1 MAFAAI
7 FVPNFTLQAIVRSE
21 PELQAQ
27 PIVVIG
33 GEQPTYRAIAFNRQA
48 ERLGVTAGMT
58 KAAVEQF
65 RGVKIRH
72 RSKTQEEAA
81 HLALLDAAWS
91 ISSRVEDAAPDTL
104 LLDLSGLTRLF
115 GTQEEI
121 AHRIISR
128 ISELG
133 IDVHTAISENL
144 ETARIVARALPGPT
158 VVPAGQER
166 RFLETFPFRMRR
178 TRRRPLTCSRQW
190 KRKPPSTGHRSG
202 TLF

>member
-27 PIVVIG
+27 PMVVIG
-33 GEQPTYRAIAFNRQA
+33 GEQSTYRAIAFNRQA
-48 ERLGVTAGMT
+48 ERLGVAVGMT

-115 GTQEEI
+115 GTRKRLHTGSFLAFPNWEWMFTLPYPKTWKQRGSLP
-121 AHRIISR
+121 ALC
-128 ISELG
+128 LG
-133 IDVHTAISENL
+133 
-144 ETARIVARALPGPT
+144 
-158 VVPAGQER
+158 R
-166 RFLETFPFRMRR
+166 R
-178 TRRRPLTCSRQW
+178 
-190 KRKPPSTGHRSG
+190 
-202 TLF
+202 